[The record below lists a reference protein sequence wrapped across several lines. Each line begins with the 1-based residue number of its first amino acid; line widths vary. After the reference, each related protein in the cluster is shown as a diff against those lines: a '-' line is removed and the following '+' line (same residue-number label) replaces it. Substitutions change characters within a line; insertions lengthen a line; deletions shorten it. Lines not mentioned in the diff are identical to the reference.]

1 MNRATLIY
9 LIVLL
14 ACYEIHPSNSQPLTS
29 EQKSPISGT
38 AYDLLVHLEKLVQTD
53 NCKET
58 LVLSKEAINSGNFST
73 FEYAQIINITSYCHY
88 LNGSH
93 EKALEGYKEILETKS
108 LPADMYLRTAQTL
121 ASILVEDKKQEEA
134 LKLIKPLVLSIGNT
148 KPELNLL
155 LARILLMT
163 GEADRAIFYLKEI
176 ESLPPIKGSEIEE
189 NILFTLF
196 LACQQLGNNDEAIT
210 YLEILGDKYT
220 RPKYL
225 RHLSNMYGEV
235 ERRQDQ
241 LAILSLLY
249 ENKELKKLDEIET
262 FIYLAIELKNFHRAG
277 SILEKEISKNSD
289 WKQPKKFF
297 LLSQIWLMALEWEN
311 SKEALKNAAS
321 LSEKGTYFL
330 ELAKL
335 YGSKKEWIVC
345 SHSAKKAIEKGLSP
359 NQQDEANFIIGKSLY
374 NQGDF
379 EVAKEHFLAI
389 SSKASFYDEAR
400 TWAKLINE
408 IDVTS
413 F

>member
-1 MNRATLIY
+1 MNRVTPIY

-14 ACYEIHPSNSQPLTS
+14 ACYEIAPSKSQPFAS
-29 EQKSPISGT
+29 EQKSPVSGP

-58 LVLSKEAINSGNFST
+58 LILSKEAINSGNFST

-88 LNGSH
+88 LNGSY

-121 ASILVEDKKQEEA
+121 ASILVENNKPEEA
-134 LKLIKPLVLSIGNT
+134 LKLIKPLMLSIGNT
-148 KPELNLL
+148 TPELNLL

-163 GEADRAIFYLKEI
+163 GEADRAIFYLKKV
-176 ESLPPIKGSEIEE
+176 ESLSLMKGSEIEE

-196 LACQQLGNNDEAIT
+196 LAYQQLGNNDEAIT
-210 YLEILGDKYT
+210 YLEILGDKFT

-225 RHLSNMYGEV
+225 RYLSNMYGEV

-249 ENKELKKLDEIET
+249 ENEELKNLDEIET
-262 FIYLAIELKNFHRAG
+262 FIYLTIELKNFHRAG

-311 SKEALKNAAS
+311 SKEALNKAAN
-321 LSEKGTYFL
+321 LSEKGNYFL

-335 YGSKKEWIVC
+335 YGSKKEWTVC
-345 SHSAKKAIEKGLSP
+345 ANSAKKAIEKGLSI

-379 EVAKEHFLAI
+379 EESKEHFLAI
-389 SSKASFYDEAR
+389 SREAPFYDEAR
-400 TWAKLINE
+400 TWTRLINE
-408 IDVTS
+408 IDIKS